1 MVVVNNGYVGDI
13 QNALDLYLTIMSINV
28 PSNSDRIRRELFSLF
43 EEEDES
49 RSANYLSLNRR
60 VSDDYK
66 IEYINELKLVGE
78 EEEYK
83 PGVKYFEEEEEEEV
97 ESSQDRFYGDTVEYL
112 EEEPED
118 SEVFVSVECEEV
130 IPEDDNALEK
140 EPLELENNKLSD
152 LRDTSDQKTSSYVSD
167 INSYDEDLEE
177 GWGSS
182 DDSEDFVEED
192 YVDEDEEDIAE
203 DNSIFDE
210 EWGSEEDI
218 DNEPVAEEV
227 IEDTV
232 EESFKDIED
241 ISFDESYISD
251 VTEKIEA
258 GVKVVNVETPENNQE
273 VVEVPKDLRAFV
285 KMYPSCDMELALKYF
300 SRKEIEKQLMMGRV
314 FKRKNKLLI

>member
-1 MVVVNNGYVGDI
+1 MVVVNNGYAGDI
-13 QNALDLYLTIMSINV
+13 QNALDLYLTITSINV

-118 SEVFVSVECEEV
+118 SEVFVSVGCEEA

-140 EPLELENNKLSD
+140 EHLELENNKLSD

-167 INSYDEDLEE
+167 MNSYDEDLEE

-192 YVDEDEEDIAE
+192 YVDEDEEDIVE

-218 DNEPVAEEV
+218 DDEPVVEEV

>member
-192 YVDEDEEDIAE
+192 YVDEDEEDISE
-203 DNSIFDE
+203 GNSIFDE